1 MKNSRTIFQELVGRI
16 TLRENSEE
24 IRSIV
29 FVLMDY
35 LFGISKTDI
44 LAGKMIPVTHDDLSR
59 LENYLTRIN
68 ASEPVQYLTG
78 ETYFYGR
85 RFFVDRSVL
94 IPRPETEL
102 LIRTVLAWTGSVQ
115 SPPGT
120 TLRILDIGTG
130 SGCLPITL
138 QLELPGSEIYATDI
152 SADALEVARKNAAMN
167 RADVTFIQHDILNDP
182 VPVTDLAVV
191 ISNPPYVRKSEVT
204 DMQENVLGYEPHSAL
219 FVADEDPLVFYRA
232 ILLRTNG
239 ILSPHALVAM
249 EINEKFGNEVADL
262 FIEHGFR
269 EVNILRDIDGK
280 PRVVRGVKRTP
291 R

>member
-1 MKNSRTIFQELVGRI
+1 MFQELVGRI

-29 FVLMDY
+29 FVVMDY
-35 LFGISKTDI
+35 LFGVSKTDI
-44 LAGKMIPVTHDDLSR
+44 LAGKMISVTHDDHLR
-59 LENYLTRIN
+59 LENYVTRIN

-78 ETYFYGR
+78 EAYFYGR

-102 LIRTVLAWTGSVQ
+102 LIKTVLVWKDSA
-115 SPPGT
+115 PAPGT

-152 SADALEVARKNAAMN
+152 SADALDVARKNAAMN
-167 RADVTFIQHDILNDP
+167 RADVTFIQHDILNEP

-191 ISNPPYVRKSEVT
+191 ISNPPYVRRSEVT
-204 DMQENVLGYEPHSAL
+204 GMQENVLGYEPHSAL
-219 FVADEDPLVFYRA
+219 FVTDEDPLVFYRA
-232 ILLRTNG
+232 ILLRTNS
-239 ILSPHALVAM
+239 ILSPHALVAV
-249 EINEKFGNEVADL
+249 EINEQFGNEVADL
-262 FIEHGFR
+262 FIQHGFKN
-269 EVNILRDIDGK
+269 VNILRDIDGK
-280 PRVVRGVKRTP
+280 PRVVSGVKGTAQ
-291 R
+291 

>member
-1 MKNSRTIFQELVGRI
+1 MFQELVGRI

-29 FVLMDY
+29 FVVMEY

-44 LAGKMIPVTHDDLSR
+44 LAGKMISVTPDDLLR
-59 LENYLTRIN
+59 LENYVTRIN

-78 ETYFYGR
+78 EAYFYGR

-102 LIRTVLAWTGSVQ
+102 LIRAVLAWTDSAPTPQGMN
-115 SPPGT
+115 
-120 TLRILDIGTG
+120 LRILDVGTG
-130 SGCLPITL
+130 SGCLPVTL
-138 QLELPGSEIYATDI
+138 QLELPSSKIYATDI

-167 RADVTFIQHDILNDP
+167 RADVTFIQHDILNEP
-182 VPVTDLAVV
+182 VPVADLAVV
-191 ISNPPYVRKSEVT
+191 ISNPPYVRRSEVT
-204 DMQENVLGYEPHSAL
+204 GMQENVLLYEPHSAL
-219 FVADEDPLVFYRA
+219 FVPDEDALVFYRA

-239 ILSPHALVAM
+239 LLSPHALVAM

-262 FIEHGFR
+262 FLQHASG
-269 EVNILRDIDGK
+269 D
-280 PRVVRGVKRTP
+280 VRLQLAEPAVWAR